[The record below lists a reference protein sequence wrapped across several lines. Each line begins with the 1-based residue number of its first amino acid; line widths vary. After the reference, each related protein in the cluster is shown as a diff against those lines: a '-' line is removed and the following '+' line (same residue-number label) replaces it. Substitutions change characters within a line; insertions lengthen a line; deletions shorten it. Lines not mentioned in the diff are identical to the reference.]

1 MMVSVNSPIDISY
14 MRGILLTLMLSA
26 VVAFGAVADDDL
38 HFIWGAEAGTGIDMG
53 GDNMSTIN
61 LRALLGYSGPY
72 IEVAGIGAGVDM
84 VMSNSTRMYP
94 VYAHLRSSFTRK
106 PSLLFGDLRGG
117 IAFNQIPSVG
127 ERRNFFLQPGV
138 GIHLA
143 TGATF
148 SSYLTL
154 SYTYN
159 SLSFYGD
166 KADSII
172 HGLNL
177 ATIAIGVTF

>member
-1 MMVSVNSPIDISY
+1 
-14 MRGILLTLMLSA
+14 MRAFLLIILLTLASVTVTA
-26 VVAFGAVADDDL
+26 TAADNVPVG
-38 HFIWGAEAGTGIDMG
+38 FKWGAEVGTGIDMG
-53 GDNMSTIN
+53 GDNMSTLN
-61 LRALLGYSGPY
+61 LHVTIACSCPY
-72 IEVAGIGAGVDM
+72 LELAGLGAGVDM
-84 VMSNSTRMYP
+84 VMSNSTRSFP
-94 VYAHLRSSFTRK
+94 IYALARSSFSPNPR
-106 PSLLFGDLRGG
+106 LFFAEMKGG
-117 IAFNQIPSVG
+117 IAVNQVPSFSD
-127 ERRNFFLQPGV
+127 RTSLFLQPGV